1 MTNQLVELTKETA
14 MTAFTGD
21 KGLDGYV
28 QQVKNEVNEFEHDLT
43 TASGRAKT
51 ISLASKVAKIKVK
64 YDNCG
69 KDLVA
74 EWKTN
79 ASKVDKARKKMR
91 DELDEL
97 KILARKPVT
106 DWEEEQVKIEAA
118 KQLKLE
124 AEILAKEK
132 VNDEEVA
139 ILMDEK
145 FDRDLAELV
154 AKQLAALQAEEA
166 LRKQEKIDNDAR
178 IAKEAAEQATAQA
191 ERLAQQAIDDA
202 QAEKQ
207 KAINDKIKADNEL
220 LAAQA
225 REKLLKEQAAQAETN
240 RLADIETARQNEI
253 NRQNDEIEAQRV
265 AQVKLEAN
273 TKHVSK
279 IRGEIKNHLI
289 STCGLDNALATK
301 VVKALLHIDQVTIN
315 Y

>member
-1 MTNQLVELTKETA
+1 MFK
-14 MTAFTGD
+14 F
-21 KGLDGYV
+21 
-28 QQVKNEVNEFEHDLT
+28 VNL
-43 TASGRAKT
+43 
-51 ISLASKVAKIKVK
+51 
-64 YDNCG
+64 
-69 KDLVA
+69 
-74 EWKTN
+74 
-79 ASKVDKARKKMR
+79 
-91 DELDEL
+91 
-97 KILARKPVT
+97 ILY
-106 DWEEEQVKIEAA
+106 
-118 KQLKLE
+118 LL
-124 AEILAKEK
+124 
-132 VNDEEVA
+132 NDEEVA

-253 NRQNDEIEAQRV
+253 DRQNDEIEAQRV

-279 IRGEIKNHLI
+279 IRGEIKSHLI